1 MNRTTK
7 TISSLAAAAAVS
19 TAVLLGGATAASAA
33 TPTNSDAVQTRL
45 SKSEAKATE
54 PRAEELNKYKVGK
67 KQLADIKK
75 AQKLANTEK
84 AKQIRQRESHGIY
97 GINTGNGY
105 YGAYQFD
112 RGTWLANGGKQFGPT
127 ADKAP
132 KWAQDY
138 VMWKTH
144 NARGWSPWGG

>member
-1 MNRTTK
+1 MNR
-7 TISSLAAAAAVS
+7 ISKVATSAAAMTAIAG
-19 TAVLLGGATAASAA
+19 AVLLGGATAASA
-33 TPTNSDAVQTRL
+33 TPAHSDSVQPRL
-45 SKSEAKATE
+45 TKSESKAVA
-54 PRAEELNKYKVGK
+54 PREAEVNRYKLTP
-67 KQLADIKK
+67 KQLKDIKK
-75 AQKLANTEK
+75 AQKLANTSK
-84 AKQIRQRESHGIY
+84 AKSIRQRESHGIY

-112 RGTWLANGGKQFGPT
+112 RGTWLSNGGKQFGAT

-144 NARGWSPWGG
+144 NARGWQPWGG